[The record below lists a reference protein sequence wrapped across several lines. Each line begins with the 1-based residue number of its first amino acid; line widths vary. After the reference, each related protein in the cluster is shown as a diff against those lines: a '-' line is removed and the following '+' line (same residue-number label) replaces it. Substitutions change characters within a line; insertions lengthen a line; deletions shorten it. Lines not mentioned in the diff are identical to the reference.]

1 MRIAVADDAVLLR
14 EGLVRILAEDDLEV
28 VGAVGDVDALLAC
41 VDHTRP
47 DLAIIDV
54 RMPPTFTDEGVRA
67 AREIRERYPTM
78 GVLLLSQHVHAGGA
92 LRLFDS
98 DAGGLGYLLKDRV
111 LEIDEFLS
119 AVRRVGTGGTAVDPL
134 VIAALVR
141 RGAPDTPLAVL
152 SDRER
157 EVLSMMAEGLS
168 NAAIAERLVVGQRTV
183 ETHIN
188 SIFTKLG
195 LLPTA
200 VEHRRVRAVVT
211 YLQSRST

>member
-1 MRIAVADDAVLLR
+1 MADDAVLLR